1 MLKSMRGGSQSKT
14 MWVIMGLLMFGL
26 TFGFGLDSLRGAN
39 VSSIGSVGDEP
50 IEVNTYGRAYQN
62 AYLRISQQFGRN
74 LTPAEL
80 DQFGIQE
87 QVLDA
92 VSGQAALDNETAKL
106 GISVGDSMVRDSIRN
121 SAQFQGL
128 NGEFDQE
135 GYRYFLESQVGMSA
149 GQFEARVRKENARAL
164 LQNAIVSG
172 VSSDKTMAVTLL
184 NFAQQQRSFE
194 WAALTE
200 ENLATP
206 IADPTQ
212 AELDA
217 FYTVQAANY
226 MTPLTRKI
234 TYIWLNPADL
244 LDQVDV
250 DEAQIRESYDLQP
263 ERFNREEQ
271 RAVDRLVFPSLEDA
285 QAARDRIDTGGAS
298 FSEVVS
304 ERGLSE
310 ADVAV
315 GEVGRANV
323 STAAADLLFSQSEP
337 GVVGPVDS
345 SLGPALFRINAVI
358 QSDNTPYEEARDAL
372 RTELAGE
379 SARRLVADLVG
390 EIDDELAGG
399 VELEELTKIEG
410 LQVGKL
416 DYSVG
421 SEHPLAGYANF
432 RAAAE
437 AVNMGDFAEV
447 LDLSDGGVFALRL
460 DSIEEPAQIAQEN
473 VGDRLK
479 ADWLASKTNEAI
491 LALGERFKPG
501 LEQGGDL
508 SFVGVDLIAVDG
520 INRTSF
526 IEALP
531 QTAIAEVFEME
542 LGDVTIIDGG
552 NAAIVLRLT
561 NITAF
566 DPDQEGNDVAL
577 DRITDQIIAQVSLD
591 ILDYYSDALQAE
603 AGVTLDR
610 NIINQVNVQMT
621 GGGY

>member
-87 QVLDA
+87 QVLDV

-106 GISVGDSMVRDSIRN
+106 GISVGDSIVRDSIRN
-121 SAQFQGL
+121 SDQFQGL

-135 GYRYFLESQVGMSA
+135 GYRYFLENQVGMSA
-149 GQFEARVRKENARAL
+149 GQFEAQVRKENARAL

-200 ENLATP
+200 ENLAAP
-206 IADPTQ
+206 IADPSQ

-226 MTPLTRKI
+226 MTPLTRKL

-250 DEAQIRESYDLQP
+250 DDAQIRESYDLQS

-271 RAVDRLVFPSLEDA
+271 RAVDRVVFPSLEDA
-285 QAARDRIDTGGAS
+285 QTARNRIDTGAAS
-298 FSEVVS
+298 FSEVVA

-310 ADVAV
+310 TDVAL

-323 STAAADLLFSQSEP
+323 SAAAAELLFSQSEP

-358 QSDNTPYEEARDAL
+358 QSDNTPFEEARDAL

-421 SEHPLAGYANF
+421 SEHPLAGYARF
-432 RAAAE
+432 RDATEAA
-437 AVNMGDFAEV
+437 NIGDFAEV

-460 DSIEEPAQIAQEN
+460 DSIEEPAPIAQAD
-473 VGDRLK
+473 VGERLK
-479 ADWLASKTNEAI
+479 DDWRASKSKEAI

-508 SFVGVDLIAVDG
+508 SFVGVELTAVDG
-520 INRTSF
+520 INRGSF

-531 QTAIAEVFEME
+531 PTAIAEVFEME
-542 LGDVTIIDGG
+542 LGDVTIIDAD

-577 DRITDQIIAQVSLD
+577 DRITDQINAQVSLD

-610 NIINQVNVQMT
+610 NIINQVNLQMT